1 MLLSSIQFLSKSSKN
16 KQSHRWI
23 RVGGRKDKSLPREPA
38 PAATEAS
45 EELVQIG
52 QLPIK
57 IYSVSAISEALLFPH
72 SIFLLQPSIPALEGV
87 QVRQLSTALNRRWIN
102 TSVLRAA
109 FVLFL
114 HSFVE
119 HPAHNSTATIIQ
131 KHKKP
136 ELLENTWLRN
146 DKKKEYYSSSLLNNI
161 LSARQV
167 FWPADKSSWS
177 TTPRAPASCQYLWS
191 KHSPSTLTSPS
202 SVQVSAVFQ
211 NSPLQ
216 HILTLQ
222 QHCFLSTL
230 LTKPSGLSHH
240 FPAAFK
246 TSPKCNFLPACTS
259 IHIQLSSFQVA
270 RYSQRKMPAP
280 LST

>member
-136 ELLENTWLRN
+136 ELLENT
-146 DKKKEYYSSSLLNNI
+146 
-161 LSARQV
+161 
-167 FWPADKSSWS
+167 
-177 TTPRAPASCQYLWS
+177 
-191 KHSPSTLTSPS
+191 
-202 SVQVSAVFQ
+202 
-211 NSPLQ
+211 
-216 HILTLQ
+216 
-222 QHCFLSTL
+222 
-230 LTKPSGLSHH
+230 
-240 FPAAFK
+240 
-246 TSPKCNFLPACTS
+246 
-259 IHIQLSSFQVA
+259 
-270 RYSQRKMPAP
+270 
-280 LST
+280 